1 MNRALPFVIAA
12 SVVLVGCPETKKS
25 AEPPATCAK
34 VGDACTY
41 APGKLGLCIE
51 PADGSGKLIC
61 QSQH

>member
-1 MNRALPFVIAA
+1 MIRATLTLLLSAT
-12 SVVLVGCPETKKS
+12 LLEGCPESKS
-25 AEPPATCAK
+25 SAPPTTCAK
-34 VGDACTY
+34 VGDSCTF

>member
-1 MNRALPFVIAA
+1 MMRALLSSLAA
-12 SVVLVGCPETKKS
+12 ATLLSGCPESKKT
-25 AEPPATCAK
+25 AEPPTTCAK
-34 VGDACTY
+34 VGDSCTY

>member
-1 MNRALPFVIAA
+1 MMRVL
-12 SVVLVGCPETKKS
+12 VVLSLSTILVACPESKKTP
-25 AEPPATCAK
+25 EPPTTCSK
-34 VGDACTY
+34 VGDSCTF

>member
-1 MNRALPFVIAA
+1 MTRALLTSIALSA
-12 SVVLVGCPETKKS
+12 LLTACPETKKNDT
-25 AEPPATCAK
+25 PPATCAK
-34 VGDACTY
+34 VGDSCTF